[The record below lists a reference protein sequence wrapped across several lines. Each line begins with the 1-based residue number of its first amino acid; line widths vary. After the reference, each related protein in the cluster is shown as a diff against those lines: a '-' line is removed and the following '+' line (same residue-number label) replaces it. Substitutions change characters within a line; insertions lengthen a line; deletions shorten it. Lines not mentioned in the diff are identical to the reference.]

1 MKNSLSKKILNSPN
15 KNKRKKR
22 RSFLISLFYPLL
34 ILPIFKY
41 GFFISNNKEGKL
53 KKNKN
58 LIWYLNDDD

>member
-1 MKNSLSKKILNSPN
+1 MQQNSI
-15 KNKRKKR
+15 RKELTAY
-22 RSFLISLFYPLL
+22 FLFPLALIYWGVIYWRNLFY
-34 ILPIFKY
+34 KY